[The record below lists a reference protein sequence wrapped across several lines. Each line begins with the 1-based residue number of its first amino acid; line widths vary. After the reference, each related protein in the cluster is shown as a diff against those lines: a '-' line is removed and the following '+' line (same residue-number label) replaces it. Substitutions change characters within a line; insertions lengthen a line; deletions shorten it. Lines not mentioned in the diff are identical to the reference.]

1 MISISL
7 STGVKCMAVFILQ
20 LFSGCDDGL
29 TYDEQGQVVSGQ
41 PPIDS
46 IQQAPVSDSIAKPDK
61 ANYQVTAPPLES
73 KPDVADTARIN
84 TKETAQEDLVIFEET
99 QMGVRYKYGS
109 INPKVGFDC
118 SGFITYV
125 FNHFGIKVPRSS
137 VDFTHV
143 GKAVPVSEAKK
154 GDLILF
160 TGTNPKI
167 RVVGHMGIVHS
178 VEGNEINFIHSS
190 SGKANGVT
198 ISPLAGYYETR
209 FVSIRRIF
217 PQNNKRNN

>member
-1 MISISL
+1 MISLPL
-7 STGVKCMAVFILQ
+7 STGIKCLAVFVLP
-20 LFSGCDDGL
+20 LFSSCDDGL
-29 TYDEQGQVVSGQ
+29 TYDENGQVVTATPFVDTGHQ
-41 PPIDS
+41 QLLADS
-46 IQQAPVSDSIAKPDK
+46 ISNPDTVVYKP
-61 ANYQVTAPPLES
+61 AEVIPPGL
-73 KPDVADTARIN
+73 DTALIN
-84 TKETAQEDLVIFEET
+84 TKATTPDELVAYAET
-99 QMGVRYKYGS
+99 QLGVRYKYAS

-143 GKAVPVSEAKK
+143 GKAIPVREAKK

-167 RVVGHMGIVHS
+167 RVVGHMGIVYS
-178 VEGNEINFIHSS
+178 VDGDEIKFIHSS

-198 ISPLAGYYETR
+198 ISPLEGYYQGR
-209 FVSIRRIF
+209 FMSIRRIF
-217 PQNNKRNN
+217 PQNY

>member
-1 MISISL
+1 MISISV
-7 STGVKCMAVFILQ
+7 STGIKCVTVVVIQ
-20 LFSGCDDGL
+20 LFSSCDDGL
-29 TYDEQGQVVSGQ
+29 TYDENGQVVSGQ

-46 IQQAPVSDSIAKPDK
+46 VQEAIVMDSIARPDS
-61 ANYQVTAPPLES
+61 ATYEVVAPPLEI
-73 KPDVADTARIN
+73 KPEAPDTARIN
-84 TKETAQEDLVIFEET
+84 TKSITPEDLVAFAET

-178 VEGNEINFIHSS
+178 VEDNEISFIHSS

-217 PQNNKRNN
+217 PQNY

>member
-1 MISISL
+1 MISISV
-7 STGVKCMAVFILQ
+7 STGIKCVAVFVLQ
-20 LFSGCDDGL
+20 LFSSCDDGL
-29 TYDEQGQVVSGQ
+29 TYDENGQVVTGQ
-41 PPIDS
+41 PPADS
-46 IQQAPVSDSIAKPDK
+46 VQQTTVMDSIARPDT
-61 ANYQVTAPPLES
+61 ATYEVAAPPVEI
-73 KPDVADTARIN
+73 KPEASDTARIN
-84 TKETAQEDLVIFEET
+84 TKSIMPQDLVAFAET
-99 QMGVRYKYGS
+99 QMGVRYRYGS

-178 VEGNEINFIHSS
+178 VEGNEISFIHSS

-198 ISPLAGYYETR
+198 ISPLQGYYETR

-217 PQNNKRNN
+217 PQNY

>member
-1 MISISL
+1 MISLPL
-7 STGVKCMAVFILQ
+7 STGIKCLAVFVLP
-20 LFSGCDDGL
+20 LFGSCDDGL
-29 TYDEQGQVVSGQ
+29 TYDENGQVVTAE
-41 PPIDS
+41 PLMDTA
-46 IQQAPVSDSIAKPDK
+46 QQRLLSDSISHPDTAVYK
-61 ANYQVTAPPLES
+61 APEIVPPGL
-73 KPDVADTARIN
+73 DTARIN
-84 TKETAQEDLVIFEET
+84 TKSTTPEELVAFAET
-99 QMGVRYKYGS
+99 QMGVRYKYAS
-109 INPKVGFDC
+109 VNPKIGFDC

-143 GKAVPVSEAKK
+143 GKAIPISEAKK

-178 VEGNEINFIHSS
+178 VDGGEIKFIHSS

-198 ISPLAGYYETR
+198 ISPLEGYYEGR
-209 FVSIRRIF
+209 FMSIRRIF
-217 PQNNKRNN
+217 PQNY

>member
-1 MISISL
+1 
-7 STGVKCMAVFILQ
+7 MAVFILQ
-20 LFSGCDDGL
+20 FFSGCDDGL
-29 TYDEQGQVVSGQ
+29 TYDENGQVVSAQ
-41 PPIDS
+41 PPTDT
-46 IQQAPVSDSIAKPDK
+46 IQQAPVADSIAKPDT
-61 ANYQVTAPPLES
+61 AIYRPTAPPVET
-73 KPDVADTARIN
+73 KPEATDTARIN
-84 TKETAQEDLVIFEET
+84 TKATTPEELVAFAEK
-99 QMGVRYKYGS
+99 QMGVRYRYGS

-137 VDFTHV
+137 VDFSHV
-143 GKAVPVSEAKK
+143 GKSVPVSEAKK

-160 TGTNPKI
+160 TGTNPRI

-178 VEGNEINFIHSS
+178 VEGSEINFIHSS

-217 PQNNKRNN
+217 PQNNFPQNH